1 MVAKERSRSS
11 VLGPDW
17 VVGRW
22 SLAKQTPL
30 GLLCDLWETLAPF
43 AVKSSSRWSPAA
55 LLRDPCGLRLLT
67 LANDQAPT
75 TASATAVPLTPVAQ
89 PISLKEKSKD
99 NPVAVKSVQLGQ
111 VWRQDTTGQD
121 FLVTK
126 VYSEVFSQF
135 AVLRPAEVNAP
146 DAPTVKVKVAKSA
159 DGASLPGFT
168 FTQEG
173 SF

>member
-1 MVAKERSRSS
+1 M
-11 VLGPDW
+11 
-17 VVGRW
+17 
-22 SLAKQTPL
+22 
-30 GLLCDLWETLAPF
+30 
-43 AVKSSSRWSPAA
+43 
-55 LLRDPCGLRLLT
+55 
-67 LANDQAPT
+67 
-75 TASATAVPLTPVAQ
+75 
-89 PISLKEKSKD
+89 
-99 NPVAVKSVQLGQ
+99 AVKSVQLGQ
-111 VWRQDTTGQD
+111 VWRQDATGQD

-146 DAPTVKVKVAKSA
+146 DAPTVKVKVTKSA